1 MTKQNSETIRDAA
14 LPPKVEEF
22 TERFTGQAI
31 SSLMD
36 FFAGYEQVP
45 LAIQSR
51 DITAIQTEQGLL
63 QFTVL

>member
-36 FFAGYEQVP
+36 FFTGYEQVP

-51 DITAIQTEQGLL
+51 DITAIQTEQRLS